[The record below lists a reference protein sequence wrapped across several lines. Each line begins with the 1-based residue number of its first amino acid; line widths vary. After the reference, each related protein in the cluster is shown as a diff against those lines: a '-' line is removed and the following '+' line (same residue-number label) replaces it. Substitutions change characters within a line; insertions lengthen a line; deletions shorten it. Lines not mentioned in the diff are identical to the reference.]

1 MHDHLFEAFKRV
13 ELHWLESTTTF
24 DDLADE
30 LSGYDCVLC
39 IVNTRKEARELYQR
53 MPEGTLHLSRMMCS
67 VHIMEVIKLIKQKLK
82 DNEPVRVISTQLVE
96 AGVDID
102 FPVVYRAFAGL
113 DSIIQAAGRCNRE
126 GKLNKKGELGQVFVF
141 KPENSTLR
149 GLMGVTCFPR
159 IVWLNISGYS
169 IAIVTPLI
177 RQRSKTLYIKVPE
190 K

>member
-1 MHDHLFEAFKRV
+1 MTEITSVHDNLFEAFKRV
-13 ELHWLESTTTF
+13 ELHWPEPGTTTNF
-24 DDLADE
+24 DELADE

-39 IVNTRKEARELYQR
+39 IVNTRKDARELYRR

-67 VHIMEVIKLIKQKLK
+67 AHIMEVIKLIKQKLK

-126 GKLNKKGELGQVFVF
+126 GKLNHVGKLGQVFVF
-141 KPENSTLR
+141 NLENTLC
-149 GLMGVTCFPR
+149 V
-159 IVWLNISGYS
+159 V
-169 IAIVTPLI
+169 
-177 RQRSKTLYIKVPE
+177 
-190 K
+190 